1 MRPIID
7 PRISALIPQLSSD
20 ELGGLRAALLSDGCR
35 DPLVVWEEEGI
46 LLDGHNRLHICES
59 NGLDYH
65 TSEISFPDRDAATA
79 WVLSNQLSRRNL
91 NNWQRAKLALAMKEV
106 LSRKAHDRMWEGWA
120 DRGKADPDQNSGQD
134 NADPVLNSAQDRQ
147 PPVRDQLASI
157 AGVGHDTIHKAGVI
171 EAKADD
177 DTKEALEAGDITI
190 HAAYKKVE
198 GGNSSRKPGRIGKS
212 KQECHACAQSNR
224 RRKFYTI
231 CPECYAL
238 LRGK

>member
-120 DRGKADPDQNSGQD
+120 ERGKADPHQNSDEG
-134 NADPVLNSAQDRQ
+134 SQ
-147 PPVRDQLASI
+147 PQVYKQLAAI
-157 AGVGHDTIHKAGVI
+157 AGVSSDTIHKAGVI

-177 DTKEALEAGDITI
+177 DTKESLEAGDITI